1 MMTGPKAEDVQSY
14 LGRQQQA
21 LAAAQR
27 FDDMP
32 RTEVDPAG
40 AVRAG
45 LDGVQAKLTREA
57 AQIEDGYLAAID
69 TVKEVRSQIA
79 SGSLDVDEAKKALA
93 RVRQQLAA
101 LNKSASR
108 TTAQSEAIAARK
120 ADPAAYAEHLVDKYP
135 ALRGRG

>member
-1 MMTGPKAEDVQSY
+1 MSDPSAEDMQSY

-21 LAAAQR
+21 QAAVQR
-27 FDDMP
+27 FEEMP
-32 RTEVDPAG
+32 RTETDPVN
-40 AVRAG
+40 AVSAG
-45 LDGVQAKLTREA
+45 LDGVQADLTRA
-57 AQIEDGYLAAID
+57 AATIEDGYLAAID

-79 SGSLDVDEAKKALA
+79 SGSLDVDEAKRQLA

-101 LNKSASR
+101 LNRSASR

>member
-1 MMTGPKAEDVQSY
+1 MSDPSAEDMQSY

-27 FDDMP
+27 FDEMP
-32 RTEVDPAG
+32 RAEEPDFAN
-40 AVRAG
+40 AVRDG
-45 LDGVQAKLTREA
+45 LDTVEVNLTRDA

-79 SGSLDVDEAKKALA
+79 SGSLDVDEAKRQLA
-93 RVRQQLAA
+93 RVRKQLSA
-101 LNKSASR
+101 LNQSASR
-108 TTAQSEAIAARK
+108 ATSQSKSIDARR
-120 ADPAAYAEHLVDKYP
+120 ADPAKYAEHLVDKYP

>member
-1 MMTGPKAEDVQSY
+1 MSNPSNEDVQSY

-27 FDDMP
+27 FDEMP
-32 RTEVDPAG
+32 RTEVDPVN

-45 LDGVQAKLTREA
+45 LDNADADLTRTA
-57 AQIEDGYLAAID
+57 ASIEDGYLAAID

-79 SGSLDVDEAKKALA
+79 SGSLDVDEAKKQLS
-93 RVRQQLAA
+93 RVRQQLSA
-101 LNKSASR
+101 LNRSASR
-108 TTAQSEAIAARK
+108 TTAQSKQIDARK
-120 ADPAAYAEHLVDKYP
+120 ADPAKYAESLIDKYP

>member
-1 MMTGPKAEDVQSY
+1 MSDPIAEDVQAY
-14 LGRQQQA
+14 FARQQQA
-21 LAAAQR
+21 QAAVR
-27 FDDMP
+27 RLDEMP

-79 SGSLDVDEAKKALA
+79 SGSLDVNEAKKQLS
-93 RVRQQLAA
+93 RVRQQLAS

-108 TTAQSEAIAARK
+108 TTAQSAEIAARR
-120 ADPAAYAEHLVDKYP
+120 ADPAKYAEHLIDKYP

>member
-1 MMTGPKAEDVQSY
+1 MSDPAAADVQSY
-14 LGRQQQA
+14 FARQQQA
-21 LAAAQR
+21 QAAVR
-27 FDDMP
+27 RLDEMP

-40 AVRAG
+40 AVSAG
-45 LDGVQAKLTREA
+45 LDGVQAKLTRDA

-93 RVRQQLAA
+93 RVRQELAS
-101 LNKSASR
+101 LNRSASR
-108 TTAQSEAIAARK
+108 TTAQSKSIAARR
-120 ADPAAYAEHLVDKYP
+120 ADPAKYAEHLVDKYP

>member
-1 MMTGPKAEDVQSY
+1 MTDPSAEDVQSY

-21 LAAAQR
+21 QAAVQR

-32 RTEVDPAG
+32 RDTEADPAG
-40 AVRAG
+40 AVSAG
-45 LDGVQAKLTREA
+45 LDGVQADLTRDA

-93 RVRQQLAA
+93 RVRQELAS

-108 TTAQSEAIAARK
+108 TTAASESIAARR
-120 ADPAAYAEHLVDKYP
+120 ADPAKYAESLIDKYP